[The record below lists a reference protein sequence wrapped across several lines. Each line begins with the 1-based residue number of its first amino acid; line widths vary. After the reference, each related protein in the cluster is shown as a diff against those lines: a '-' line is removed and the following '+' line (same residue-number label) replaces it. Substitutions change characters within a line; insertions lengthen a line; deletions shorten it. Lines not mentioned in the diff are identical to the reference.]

1 MTPEQLETVAQLA
14 ESFDKRI
21 SDIDKR
27 FVAVE
32 GHLAEGARHAEE
44 HSKSLQ
50 SLQELY
56 VAIDRKLEDLTAMLG
71 NYVEETRGL
80 RRSSNQLIS
89 EVRGKLKAA
98 GE

>member
-21 SDIDKR
+21 SDIDTR

-32 GHLAEGARHAEE
+32 GHLADGARYGEE
-44 HSKSLQ
+44 QAKSLQ
-50 SLQELY
+50 RLQELY
-56 VAIDRKLEDLTAMLG
+56 VSIDRKLEDLTAMIG
-71 NYVEETRGL
+71 NYVDETRGL
-80 RRSSNQLIS
+80 RRTSQQLIS
-89 EVRGKLKAA
+89 EVREKLKAA